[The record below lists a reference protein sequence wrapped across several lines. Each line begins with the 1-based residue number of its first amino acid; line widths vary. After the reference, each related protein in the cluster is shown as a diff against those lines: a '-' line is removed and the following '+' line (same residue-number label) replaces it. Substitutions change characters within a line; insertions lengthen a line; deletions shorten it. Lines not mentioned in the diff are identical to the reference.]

1 MYKINFKYD
10 NSLIIKNKI
19 QNLSNA
25 ISNGEEQFKNISFP
39 SDFGFNDAINKVN
52 NFFTENIKYIKYY
65 DEIYNKTLKMI
76 DSNNSSALEILSTI
90 SEDNLLLNN
99 KRMNYEMNSKNVDNL
114 SINSENNVGASVN
127 NRNIDVNFN
136 DGNKESDVV
145 FAVPSNGVLSIESMS
160 EHSNKNNNVYVNSIN
175 NNSKD
180 LNFKQNKKDSNKN
193 NLRFKNLD
201 NDVKLSD
208 FDFKNKNQEEIF
220 MKNVDSNFK
229 VNLNDN
235 VVKDSNIEMHAINND
250 NSLNSKI
257 SGINIV
263 DGISLHDI
271 NSTNDLN
278 DKISSTE
285 SVDNITIENIKTNT
299 NINLDNN

>member
-1 MYKINFKYD
+1 M
-10 NSLIIKNKI
+10 
-19 QNLSNA
+19 
-25 ISNGEEQFKNISFP
+25 
-39 SDFGFNDAINKVN
+39 
-52 NFFTENIKYIKYY
+52 
-65 DEIYNKTLKMI
+65 
-76 DSNNSSALEILSTI
+76 
-90 SEDNLLLNN
+90 
-99 KRMNYEMNSKNVDNL
+99 
-114 SINSENNVGASVN
+114 
-127 NRNIDVNFN
+127 NFN

-180 LNFKQNKKDSNKN
+180 LSFKKNKKDSNKN

-220 MKNVDSNFK
+220 MKNVDSSFK
-229 VNLNDN
+229 VNLTDN
-235 VVKDSNIEMHAINND
+235 VVKNSNIEMHAINGD

-271 NSTNDLN
+271 NSTSDLN
-278 DKISSTE
+278 NKISSTE
-285 SVDNITIENIKTNT
+285 SVDNITIKNIKTST